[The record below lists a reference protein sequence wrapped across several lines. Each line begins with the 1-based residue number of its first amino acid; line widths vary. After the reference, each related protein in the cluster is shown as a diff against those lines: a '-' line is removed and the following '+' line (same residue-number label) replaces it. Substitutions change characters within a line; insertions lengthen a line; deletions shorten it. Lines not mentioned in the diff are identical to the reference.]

1 MVLQEDVQRKFEMTQ
16 KLMEI
21 YEWLLNM
28 YLLDFYVDQQWDT
41 LPESW
46 CESLQAMD
54 PEDMGTLLSG
64 APTKH
69 MLPLSFLSLVKCAHT
84 LSISRERNI
93 NCKPKNLEEFPQSE
107 IGNNPKLKNLF
118 LKHVKLKKRH
128 EINLMAEIVNETA
141 KISNC
146 GAVLDFGSGLGHL
159 MRVLSYKY
167 DLHTMGIECQSQLTE
182 QARTFDLELEYT
194 ARKHLSEELMSK
206 LKRPTHLNL
215 TLTSPEQLLQLPLTA
230 NITEY
235 GLVGLHPC
243 GDLGPLLLK
252 HFVNCERVK
261 FICIVGC
268 CYMKLSCDSEPYG
281 YPMSEYVKKLGS
293 KLSYNSREI
302 ACHAIETYSER
313 LLKGQYDY
321 LKIHAFRAALEKVLV
336 EHDPAL
342 KHSPVRS
349 IKHSN
354 TMTFESA
361 ALSRLDVTLSDSA
374 VCAGE
379 AYLSQWRLVVLLY
392 SLRLLLAPL
401 AETLVLLDRM
411 LYVLEHG
418 LHCEIRPVF
427 DPKISPRNHIII
439 GRRM

>member
-1 MVLQEDVQRKFEMTQ
+1 MVLQEDAQKKFEMTQ
-16 KLMEI
+16 DLVKI

-28 YLLDFYVDQQWDT
+28 YMLDFYVDHQWST
-41 LPESW
+41 LPASW
-46 CESLQAMD
+46 NESLQTMD
-54 PEDMGTLLSG
+54 PEDLGTLLSG
-64 APTKH
+64 APIKH
-69 MLPLSFLSLVKCAHT
+69 MLPLSLLSLVKCAHT
-84 LSISRERNI
+84 LSISRKMNYKTRIIED
-93 NCKPKNLEEFPQSE
+93 FPHSE
-107 IGNNPKLKNLF
+107 VANNPKLKNLF

-141 KISNC
+141 KLSNC

-167 DLHTMGIECQSQLTE
+167 DLFTMGIESQSQLTE

-194 ARKHLSEELMSK
+194 AKKHLSEELMSK
-206 LKRPTHLNL
+206 LKRPTHINL
-215 TLTSPEQLLQLPLTA
+215 TLTSSEQLLQLPLTA

-235 GLVGLHPC
+235 GLIGLHPC

-252 HFVNCERVK
+252 HFINCEKVK

-268 CYMKLSCDSEPYG
+268 CYMKLSCDIEPYG
-281 YPMSEYVKKLGS
+281 YPMSEYVKNLGS
-293 KLSYNSREI
+293 KLTFTSREI
-302 ACHAIETYSER
+302 ACHAIETYAER
-313 LLKGQYDY
+313 LMKGEYEY
-321 LKIHAFRAALEKVLV
+321 LKIHAFRAALEKILV

-354 TMTFESA
+354 TMTFDSA
-361 ALSRLDVTLSDSA
+361 ALSRLHVCLCAEAVSA
-374 VCAGE
+374 GHDCV
-379 AYLSQWRLVVLLY
+379 SRWRHVVLLY
-392 SLRLLLAPL
+392 SLRLLLAP
-401 AETLVLLDRM
+401 AVETLVLLDRM

-418 LHCEIRPVF
+418 LQCEIRPVF

-439 GRRM
+439 GRRI